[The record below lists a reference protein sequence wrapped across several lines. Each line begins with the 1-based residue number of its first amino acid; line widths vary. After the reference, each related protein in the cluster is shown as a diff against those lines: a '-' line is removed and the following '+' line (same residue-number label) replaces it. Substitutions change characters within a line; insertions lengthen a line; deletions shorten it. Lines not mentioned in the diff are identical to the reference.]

1 MFKSKIF
8 LKIMFIV
15 TSMIIFYTLAISI
28 FTVPKVENDI
38 KNLEI
43 KNAKD
48 TLKKVVIIINNV
60 HNDLE
65 NFEKTLLQKHKDE
78 LTNLTDSTWSIIQ
91 TKYNQSKQENI
102 GVILKNRA
110 DSFKTDLMNFYNK
123 NKTKM
128 SEDKIKK
135 AIINYVNIHRY
146 DNGTGYFWIND
157 RKSIMIE
164 HPISPQLNNKNLE
177 TLNSDTAV
185 VFSQI
190 KETIDNKN
198 EGIIKYKWLNP
209 KSKKIE
215 EKISYVF
222 RFEPF
227 DWVIGTGEYYSVLKT
242 KLQNEVFDLVN
253 KITYDKNNYFFI
265 ANYNNILLS
274 HPYLKGVDFS
284 NVKDKKENLII
295 PPMVKMAKEKGS
307 GFHSYWWKE
316 NKEDIKAFKKLS
328 YVKNFPDWEMII
340 GTGINIDNIEN
351 KISQRKEELIE
362 QLRSVINST
371 KLGKTGYLY
380 VFNKDGKMLIHPNEN
395 LDGNEDF
402 HKLIFPHT
410 GINVYD
416 ALVGASSKE
425 SRSFSYKWDKP
436 EDKSNYIYEKIS
448 WVEYIPELEWYIGS
462 SIYTKEFKDTAN
474 NIRDFVLSI
483 AFIILI
489 LAIIYSSYFIKN
501 LLTPLNKLSK
511 LVLTVSKG
519 DYTKRY
525 PIEKR
530 DDEISILA
538 HKFNEMVETIE
549 LRTNELEESNDEL
562 ECMID
567 NLKKTQNKLI
577 ETEKLASLGSLVAG
591 VAHEINTPVG
601 VGLTASSHFITSSET
616 LENKFKNDE
625 MTEEEF
631 KKYLVESNELA
642 SIIFSNLT
650 RTSNIIKNFKQV
662 AIDRTSE
669 QKREFNLIEYSNSV
683 LLSIDNIIKK
693 KNVSVE
699 IIGDNKLTIN
709 SYPGLYSQILTN
721 LIINSTKHAF
731 KQRDNGTIKINIE
744 LVENILEI
752 TFKDNG
758 VGIPKE
764 ELPKIF
770 DPFFTTNREDG
781 GSGLGLSIVNNIIT
795 NNLKGTISCNSK
807 INEGVTFIIKLPI
820 ED

>member
-1 MFKSKIF
+1 
-8 LKIMFIV
+8 
-15 TSMIIFYTLAISI
+15 MIIFYTLAISI